1 MQDQKLRKGP
11 WFEDEDERLTAIV
24 GLLGERRWDALA
36 NASGLR
42 RSGKSCRLRWMNY
55 LRPNLKHG
63 RISEEEEKLIL
74 QLHQQWGNKWARIAR
89 RLPGRTD
96 NEIKNYWRSH
106 LRRECQVHGQ
116 EKVEHELTVP
126 NCEGIAQSR
135 DCILEK
141 DEISENSSESSEAF
155 QPSDYAIMRSPYEN
169 RVSDWIS
176 EWSNYKNIDG
186 VKHNLD
192 YCSADSCFCYTT
204 KINGESETSL
214 WDFSS
219 SIWNID
225 YS

>member
-11 WFEDEDERLTAIV
+11 WFEEEDERLTAVV

-63 RISEEEEKLIL
+63 RIGEEEEKLIL
-74 QLHQQWGNKWARIAR
+74 QLHQQWGNKWSRIAR

-96 NEIKNYWRSH
+96 NEIKNFWRSH
-106 LRRECQVHGQ
+106 LRREYQVQ
-116 EKVEHELTVP
+116 EQGLLNAEEVKQKLTVP
-126 NCEGIAQSR
+126 NCEGVAQSIGIS

-141 DEISENSSESSEAF
+141 DEISESSFECSDAL
-155 QPSDYAIMRSPYEN
+155 QPSDYAIIRSPYEN
-169 RVSDWIS
+169 RVSEWIS
-176 EWSNYKNIDG
+176 EWSNDKNING
-186 VKHNLD
+186 
-192 YCSADSCFCYTT
+192 YTT
-204 KINGESETSL
+204 KINGGSETSL
-214 WDFSS
+214 WDCSS
-219 SIWNID
+219 WIWNMV